1 MTAVLTSRIIKGGAL
16 LDDARRLV
24 EVWVSTETVEQ
35 NLGRVLGQNLL
46 AKRSRVRLEEVV
58 DLVLRPRLIDPGPDV
73 LASLKLLEESPSA
86 FREACYYEA
95 ARADPLIGRFAEDA
109 LFPRHLR
116 GRTVIDVSDVEG
128 WLAEQTGP
136 LAWGEAVRR
145 RVANGLLATLRDFG
159 VLDGSVKKRIARPRL
174 SVGGFAYAAYREH
187 QQGRPARA
195 LVASHV
201 WRWWLLEEQQV
212 RELFDAA
219 ARHGILRYAE
229 AGSAIRIDWSVHSL
243 EDLARAAA

>member
-1 MTAVLTSRIIKGGAL
+1 MTAALTSRIIKGGAL
-16 LDDARRLV
+16 LEDARRLV
-24 EVWVSTETVEQ
+24 EVWNPTQTVEE
-35 NLGRVLGQNLL
+35 NLASVIGQNLL
-46 AKRSRVRLEEVV
+46 AKKSRVRLEEVV

-73 LASLKLLEESPSA
+73 IASLKLLETSPSA

-95 ARADPLIGRFAEDA
+95 ARADPLIARFAEDA
-109 LFPRHLR
+109 LFARHVS
-116 GRTVIDVSDVEG
+116 GRTLIDVQDVEG
-128 WLAEQTGP
+128 WLVEQAGSS
-136 LAWGEAVRR
+136 AWGEAVKR
-145 RVANGLLATLRDFG
+145 RVAHGLLATLRDFS
-159 VLDGSVKKRIARPRL
+159 VLEGSVKKRIAPPRL

-219 ARHGILRYAE
+219 ARHGVLRYAE

-243 EDLARAAA
+243 EDVARAAA